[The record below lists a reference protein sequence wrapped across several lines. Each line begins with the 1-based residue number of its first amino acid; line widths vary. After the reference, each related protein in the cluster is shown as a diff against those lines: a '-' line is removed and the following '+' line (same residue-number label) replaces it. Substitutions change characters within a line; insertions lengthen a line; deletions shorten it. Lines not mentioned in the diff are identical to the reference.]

1 MKTILFP
8 TDFSNNALNGVKYTL
23 DMYEAIP
30 CTFILLNAY
39 AVNDY
44 VEGSSFIAR
53 PSEPLMQEAKELSE
67 TNLTTLKANLE
78 DLKPNRQHTF
88 QTVSKNYSLIDAI
101 NEQLDANPI
110 DVIVIGTQGST
121 GDYKTVYGSNT
132 ISTMEEIK
140 NCPILA
146 IPSKETFSG
155 LNEIVLATGF
165 YMEYEKSDFDFLLQ
179 LAEEQNAPI
188 RIFTVTEVGGL
199 TKDQEANKEHI
210 ARYFEN
216 IPHSFHILE
225 HVNVPIGIYCFSES
239 RNSSMI
245 SFVNKKY
252 NFLEKLLFSPLY
264 KDLGDYSKTP
274 VLVLHRT
281 RDA

>member
-8 TDFSNNALNGVKYTL
+8 TDFSNNALNGVKYAL
-23 DMYEAIP
+23 PMYEGVP
-30 CTFILLNAY
+30 CTFILLNAF
-39 AVNDY
+39 AVNEY
-44 VEGSSFIAR
+44 VEGTRFIAR
-53 PSEPLMQEAKELSE
+53 PNESLMREAEELSK
-67 TNLTTLKANLE
+67 TNLKTLKANLE
-78 DLKPNRQHTF
+78 DLKPNELHTF
-88 QTVSKNYSLIDAI
+88 QTVSRNYSLIDAI
-101 NEQLDANPI
+101 NEQLNANPI
-110 DVIVIGTQGST
+110 DLIVIGTQGST

-132 ISTMEEIK
+132 ISIMEEIK

-146 IPSKETFSG
+146 IPSKESFTG

-165 YMEYEKSDFDFLLQ
+165 YMEYEKSDFNFLLQ
-179 LAEEQNAPI
+179 LAEEQNAPL
-188 RIFTVTEVGGL
+188 RILTISETGGL
-199 TKDQEANKEHI
+199 TKEQQEHKRILNSFI
-210 ARYFEN
+210 EN
-216 IPHSFHILE
+216 VPHSFHILE
-225 HVNVPIGIYCFSES
+225 HVNVPTGIYCFSES

-252 NFLEKLLFSPLY
+252 TFIEKLLFSPLY

>member
-8 TDFSNNALNGVKYTL
+8 TDFSDNALNGFKYAMAL
-23 DMYEAIP
+23 YEKLP
-30 CTFILLNAY
+30 CTFILLNAF
-39 AVNDY
+39 AVNEY
-44 VEGSSFIAR
+44 VEGTRFIAR
-53 PSEPLMQEAKELSE
+53 PNESLMHEAEELSK
-67 TNLTTLKANLE
+67 TNLKTLKATLE
-78 DLKPNRQHTF
+78 DLRPNGQHTF
-88 QTVSKNYSLIDAI
+88 QTVSRNYSLIDAI
-101 NEQLDANPI
+101 NEQLNANAI
-110 DVIVIGTQGST
+110 DLIVIGTQGST

-132 ISTMEEIK
+132 ISIMEEIK

-146 IPSKETFSG
+146 IPSKETFTG

-165 YMEYEKSDFDFLLQ
+165 YMEYGKSDFDFLLQ
-179 LAEEQNAPI
+179 LAEEQDAPL
-188 RIFTVTEVGGL
+188 RILTISETGGL
-199 TKDQEANKEHI
+199 TKEQQEHKKTLNSFI
-210 ARYFEN
+210 EN
-216 IPHSFHILE
+216 VPHSFHILE

-252 NFLEKLLFSPLY
+252 TFIEKLLFSPLY